1 MHAFARISTALAF
14 VAMAGTGIP
23 AAAQQNMALPDV
35 TVTAP
40 TTPPSGAASA
50 GGMPYF
56 GKVRVEEDKWPEIP
70 CAASRV
76 DATAAGTCRRGP
88 PQFTFERGDAQGSR
102 QLSNCQVAHDL
113 VIGTL
118 GALEFEADTLV
129 FDPYYVS
136 AIGHQ
141 RQDCYVESIPA
152 HLRAQF
158 LDMNQV
164 TRQGDAWRN
173 FVEGT
178 ELITMEFSVGASQC
192 IALEKRGQRW
202 GGGFVSLTHASI
214 CQKGG
219 QPVSAENIASVLT
232 TVHVQGHDSVG
243 NLRQ

>member
-1 MHAFARISTALAF
+1 MPATCKTAAAVIFIGLAQWS
-14 VAMAGTGIP
+14 AG
-23 AAAQQNMALPDV
+23 AAAQQSIALPEV

-70 CAASRV
+70 CAASRIGS
-76 DATAAGTCRRGP
+76 ATAASCRRGP
-88 PQFTFERGDAQGSR
+88 PQMNFEHGDAQGSR
-102 QLSNCQVAHDL
+102 QQSNCQVAHDL

-118 GALEFEADTLV
+118 AGLEFEADTLV

-136 AIGHQ
+136 GIGHQ
-141 RQDCYVESIPA
+141 RQDCYVEAIPT

-164 TRQGDAWRN
+164 TRQGDGWRN
-173 FVEGT
+173 LVEGADLT
-178 ELITMEFSVGASQC
+178 TMEFSVGADQC
-192 IALEKRGQRW
+192 VALEKRGERW

-214 CQKGG
+214 CRKGG
-219 QPVSAENIASVLT
+219 QPVDAANVSTVLASLQI
-232 TVHVQGHDSVG
+232 QGRDMIG
-243 NLRQ
+243 NLRR